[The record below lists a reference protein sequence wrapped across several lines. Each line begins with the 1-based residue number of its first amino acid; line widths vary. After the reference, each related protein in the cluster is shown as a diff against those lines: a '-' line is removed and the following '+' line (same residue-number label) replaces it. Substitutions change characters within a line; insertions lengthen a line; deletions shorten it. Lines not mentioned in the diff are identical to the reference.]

1 MPTVRKSQNISSA
14 MGRRPVAAAPTAQ
27 PIIAPSE
34 IGVSRTRSGPNSS
47 IIPIETPK
55 QPPKAPTSSPKRIT
69 LGSSRILMLMPS
81 RMPSE

>member
-14 MGRRPVAAAPTAQ
+14 MGLRPVAAAPTAQ

-34 IGVSRTRSGPNSS
+34 MGVSRTRSGPNSS
-47 IIPIETPK
+47 NMPMDTPK
-55 QPPKAPTSSPKRIT
+55 HPPNLPTSSPKSNT
-69 LGSSRILMLMPS
+69 LGFSRILMLMPS